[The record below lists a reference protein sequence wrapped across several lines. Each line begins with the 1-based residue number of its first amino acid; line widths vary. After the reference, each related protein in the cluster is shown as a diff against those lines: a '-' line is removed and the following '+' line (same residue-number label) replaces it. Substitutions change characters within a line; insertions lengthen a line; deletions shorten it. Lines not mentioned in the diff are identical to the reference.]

1 MVPDDSRSNLLLG
14 VQPARL
20 SVYCGYFD
28 DGAKPA
34 EQKVVLVCDSVP
46 KRIRIR
52 HCVYQYGMLFVTGA
66 FGVGTVFAI
75 LFTIAILVMLFRPD
89 PYKKQERMMK
99 GRAFAAA

>member
-1 MVPDDSRSNLLLG
+1 MYR
-14 VQPARL
+14 
-20 SVYCGYFD
+20 GYFD

-34 EQKVVLVCDSVP
+34 KPEVVLVRFQNIFAYV
-46 KRIRIR
+46 IAL
-52 HCVYQYGMLFVTGA
+52 CVYQYGMLITAGA

-89 PYKKQERMMK
+89 PYKKQERMMR